1 MSNRLKTIQKDLEE
15 GKDYSV
21 EEVINL
27 IQSHPKLNFKES
39 IDVAIRLGVDPQ
51 KSDQNMRGALSLP
64 SGSGKPCR
72 VAVFVDGDLA
82 DKARKAGADKVGMED
97 LVDSIKSGEINYD
110 VIVATPDTMKLVSPL
125 GKQLGPKGLMPNPK
139 EGTVTKDVVRAVEL
153 AKAGQIRYRSDK
165 NGIIHGR
172 IGDITYSEVQIK
184 ENLETL
190 LTDLKKNKPA
200 SAKGIFIKKVFLSST
215 MGPSFSL
222 DMSTLN
228 F

>member
-1 MSNRLKTIQKDLEE
+1 MSNRLETIQKDLEE
-15 GKDYSV
+15 GKNYSI

-172 IGDITYSEVQIK
+172 IGDITYSGVQIK

-200 SAKGIFIKKVFLSST
+200 SAKGIFIKKVSLSST

>member
-1 MSNRLKTIQKDLEE
+1 MSNRLETIQKDLEE
-15 GKDYSV
+15 GKDYSI

-139 EGTVTKDVVRAVEL
+139 EGTVTKDVVKAVEL

-190 LTDLKKNKPA
+190 LIDLKKNKPA

>member
-1 MSNRLKTIQKDLEE
+1 MSNRLETIQKDLEE
-15 GKDYSV
+15 GKNYSI

-39 IDVAIRLGVDPQ
+39 IDVAIRLGIDSQ

-139 EGTVTKDVVRAVEL
+139 EGTVTKDVVKAVEL

>member
-1 MSNRLKTIQKDLEE
+1 MSNRLETIQKDLEE
-15 GKDYSV
+15 GKDYSI

-72 VAVFVDGDLA
+72 VAVFVDGDIA

-97 LVDSIKSGEINYD
+97 LVDSIKSGEIDYD

-139 EGTVTKDVVRAVEL
+139 EGTVTKDVVKAVEL

-172 IGDITYSEVQIK
+172 IGDISYSGVQIK

-222 DMSTLN
+222 DISTLN

>member
-1 MSNRLKTIQKDLEE
+1 MSNRLETIQKDLEE
-15 GKDYSV
+15 GKNYSI

-125 GKQLGPKGLMPNPK
+125 GKQLGPKGLMPNPQ

>member
-200 SAKGIFIKKVFLSST
+200 SAKGIFIKKESLSST

>member
-1 MSNRLKTIQKDLEE
+1 MSNRLETIQKNLEE
-15 GKDYSV
+15 GKNYSI

-27 IQSHPKLNFKES
+27 IQSYPKLNFKES

>member
-1 MSNRLKTIQKDLEE
+1 MSNRLETIQKDLEE
-15 GKDYSV
+15 GKNYSI

-27 IQSHPKLNFKES
+27 IQSYPKLNFKES

-139 EGTVTKDVVRAVEL
+139 EGTVTKDVVKAVEL

-190 LTDLKKNKPA
+190 LIDLKKNKPA

>member
-139 EGTVTKDVVRAVEL
+139 EGTVTKDVVKAVEL

-172 IGDITYSEVQIK
+172 IGDITYSGVQIK

-190 LTDLKKNKPA
+190 LIDLKKNKPA
-200 SAKGIFIKKVFLSST
+200 SAKGIFIKKVSLSST
-215 MGPSFSL
+215 MGPGFSL

>member
-1 MSNRLKTIQKDLEE
+1 MSNRLETIQKDLEE

-21 EEVINL
+21 EEVIKL

-139 EGTVTKDVVRAVEL
+139 EGTVTKDVVKAVEL

-172 IGDITYSEVQIK
+172 IGDITYSGVQIK

-190 LTDLKKNKPA
+190 LIDLKKNKPA
-200 SAKGIFIKKVFLSST
+200 SAKGIFIKKVSLSST
-215 MGPSFSL
+215 MGPGFSL

>member
-1 MSNRLKTIQKDLEE
+1 MSNRLETIQKDLEE
-15 GKDYSV
+15 GKNYSI

-27 IQSHPKLNFKES
+27 IQSYPKLNFKES

-172 IGDITYSEVQIK
+172 IGDITYTGVQIK

>member
-1 MSNRLKTIQKDLEE
+1 MSNRLETIQKDLEE
-15 GKDYSV
+15 GKDYSI

-190 LTDLKKNKPA
+190 LIDLKKNKPA

>member
-1 MSNRLKTIQKDLEE
+1 MSNRLETIQKDLEE
-15 GKDYSV
+15 GKDYSI

-72 VAVFVDGDLA
+72 VAVFVDGDIA

-97 LVDSIKSGEINYD
+97 LVDSIKSGEIDYD

-139 EGTVTKDVVRAVEL
+139 EGTVTKDVVKAVEL

-172 IGDITYSEVQIK
+172 IGDITYSGVQIK

-200 SAKGIFIKKVFLSST
+200 SAKGIFIKKVSLSST

>member
-72 VAVFVDGDLA
+72 VAVFVDGDIA
-82 DKARKAGADKVGMED
+82 DKARKAGADKVGMDD
-97 LVDSIKSGEINYD
+97 LVDSIKSGEIDYD
-110 VIVATPDTMKLVSPL
+110 VIIATPDTMKLVSPL

-139 EGTVTKDVVRAVEL
+139 EGTVTKDVVKAVEL

-172 IGDITYSEVQIK
+172 IGDITYSGVQIK

-190 LTDLKKNKPA
+190 LIDLKKNKPA

>member
-1 MSNRLKTIQKDLEE
+1 MSNRLETIQKDLEE
-15 GKDYSV
+15 GKNYSI

-27 IQSHPKLNFKES
+27 IQSYPKLNFKES

-172 IGDITYSEVQIK
+172 IGDITYSEAQIK

>member
-1 MSNRLKTIQKDLEE
+1 MSNRLETIQKDLEE
-15 GKDYSV
+15 GKNYSI

-27 IQSHPKLNFKES
+27 IQSYPKLNFKES

-190 LTDLKKNKPA
+190 LIDLKKNKPA

>member
-1 MSNRLKTIQKDLEE
+1 MSNRLETIQKNLEE
-15 GKDYSV
+15 GKNYSI

-27 IQSHPKLNFKES
+27 IQSYPKLNFKES

-82 DKARKAGADKVGMED
+82 DKATKAGADKVGMED

-172 IGDITYSEVQIK
+172 IGDITYSGVQIK

-200 SAKGIFIKKVFLSST
+200 SAKGIFIKKISLSST

>member
-1 MSNRLKTIQKDLEE
+1 MSNRLETIQKDLEK
-15 GKDYSV
+15 GKNYSI

-190 LTDLKKNKPA
+190 LIDLKKNKPA

>member
-1 MSNRLKTIQKDLEE
+1 MSNRLETIQKDLEE
-15 GKDYSV
+15 GKNYSI

-190 LTDLKKNKPA
+190 LIDLKKNKPA

>member
-1 MSNRLKTIQKDLEE
+1 MSNRLETIQKDLEE
-15 GKDYSV
+15 GKNYSV

-153 AKAGQIRYRSDK
+153 AKAGQIRYRTDK

-190 LTDLKKNKPA
+190 LIDLKKNKPA

>member
-72 VAVFVDGDLA
+72 VAVFVDGDIA
-82 DKARKAGADKVGMED
+82 DKARKAGADKVGMDD

-153 AKAGQIRYRSDK
+153 AKAGQIRYRTDK

>member
-1 MSNRLKTIQKDLEE
+1 MSNRLETIQKDLEE
-15 GKDYSV
+15 GKNYSI

-27 IQSHPKLNFKES
+27 IQSYPKLNFKES

-72 VAVFVDGDLA
+72 VAVFVDGDIA

-172 IGDITYSEVQIK
+172 IGDITYTGV
-184 ENLETL
+184 
-190 LTDLKKNKPA
+190 
-200 SAKGIFIKKVFLSST
+200 
-215 MGPSFSL
+215 
-222 DMSTLN
+222 
-228 F
+228 

>member
-1 MSNRLKTIQKDLEE
+1 MSNRLETIQKDLEE
-15 GKDYSV
+15 GKNYSI

-27 IQSHPKLNFKES
+27 VQSYPKLNFKES

-82 DKARKAGADKVGMED
+82 DKATKAGADKVGMED

-190 LTDLKKNKPA
+190 LIDLKKNKPA

>member
-72 VAVFVDGDLA
+72 VAVFVDGDIA
-82 DKARKAGADKVGMED
+82 DKARKAGADKVGMDD
-97 LVDSIKSGEINYD
+97 LVDSIKSGEIDYD
-110 VIVATPDTMKLVSPL
+110 VIIATPDTMKLVSPL

-139 EGTVTKDVVRAVEL
+139 EGTVTKDVVKAVEL

-172 IGDITYSEVQIK
+172 IGDITYSGVQIK

-190 LTDLKKNKPA
+190 LIDLKKNKPA
-200 SAKGIFIKKVFLSST
+200 SAKGIFIKKVSLSST
-215 MGPSFSL
+215 MGPGFSL

>member
-1 MSNRLKTIQKDLEE
+1 MSNRLETIQKDLEE
-15 GKDYSV
+15 GKNYSI

-27 IQSHPKLNFKES
+27 IQSYPKLNFKES

-139 EGTVTKDVVRAVEL
+139 EGTVTKDVVKAVEL

-172 IGDITYSEVQIK
+172 IGDITYTGVQIK

-200 SAKGIFIKKVFLSST
+200 SAKGIFIKKVSLSST

>member
-72 VAVFVDGDLA
+72 VAVFVDGDIA

-97 LVDSIKSGEINYD
+97 LVDSIKSGEIDYD

-139 EGTVTKDVVRAVEL
+139 EGTVTKDVVKAVEL
-153 AKAGQIRYRSDK
+153 AKAGQILYRSDK

-172 IGDITYSEVQIK
+172 IGDITYSGAQIK

-200 SAKGIFIKKVFLSST
+200 SAKGIFIKKVSLSST

>member
-1 MSNRLKTIQKDLEE
+1 
-15 GKDYSV
+15 
-21 EEVINL
+21 
-27 IQSHPKLNFKES
+27 
-39 IDVAIRLGVDPQ
+39 
-51 KSDQNMRGALSLP
+51 MRGALSLP

-82 DKARKAGADKVGMED
+82 DKATKAGADKVGMED

-190 LTDLKKNKPA
+190 LIDLKKNKPA

>member
-1 MSNRLKTIQKDLEE
+1 MSNRLETIQKDLEE
-15 GKDYSV
+15 GKNYSI

>member
-1 MSNRLKTIQKDLEE
+1 MSNRLEAIQKDLEE
-15 GKDYSV
+15 GKNYSI

-27 IQSHPKLNFKES
+27 IQSYPKLNFKES

-190 LTDLKKNKPA
+190 LIDLKKNKPA

>member
-1 MSNRLKTIQKDLEE
+1 MSNRLETIQKDLEE
-15 GKDYSV
+15 GKNYSI

-27 IQSHPKLNFKES
+27 VQSYPKLNFKES

-82 DKARKAGADKVGMED
+82 DKATKAGADKVGMED

-200 SAKGIFIKKVFLSST
+200 SAKGIFIKKVSLSST

>member
-1 MSNRLKTIQKDLEE
+1 MSNRLETIQKDLEK
-15 GKDYSV
+15 GKNYSI

-27 IQSHPKLNFKES
+27 IQSYPKLNFKES

-82 DKARKAGADKVGMED
+82 DKATKAGADKVGMED

-172 IGDITYSEVQIK
+172 IGDITYSGVQIK

-200 SAKGIFIKKVFLSST
+200 SAKGIFIKKVSLSST

>member
-1 MSNRLKTIQKDLEE
+1 MSNRLETIQKNLEE
-15 GKDYSV
+15 GKNYSI

-172 IGDITYSEVQIK
+172 IGDIAYSEVQIK

-190 LTDLKKNKPA
+190 LIDLKKNKPA

>member
-1 MSNRLKTIQKDLEE
+1 MSNRLETIQKDLEE
-15 GKDYSV
+15 GKNYSI

-27 IQSHPKLNFKES
+27 IQSYPKLNFKES

>member
-1 MSNRLKTIQKDLEE
+1 MSNRLETIQKNLEE
-15 GKDYSV
+15 GKNYSI

-27 IQSHPKLNFKES
+27 IQSYPKLNFKES

-190 LTDLKKNKPA
+190 LIDLKKNKPA

>member
-1 MSNRLKTIQKDLEE
+1 MSNRLETIQKNLEE
-15 GKDYSV
+15 GKNYSI

-190 LTDLKKNKPA
+190 LIDLKKNKPA

>member
-1 MSNRLKTIQKDLEE
+1 MNNRREKIEKMVNDGSLYSIHSAIEE
-15 GKDYSV
+15 
-21 EEVINL
+21 
-27 IQSHPKLNFKES
+27 IQSLPALKFKES

-64 SGSGKPCR
+64 AGSGKPCK
-72 VAVFVDGDLA
+72 VAVFVDGDQA
-82 DKARKAGADKVGMED
+82 KAAEAAGADKVGMED
-97 LVDSIKSGEINYD
+97 LVESIKAGDLDFD
-110 VIVATPDTMKLVSPL
+110 VVIATPETMKLVSPL

-139 EGTVTKDVVRAVEL
+139 EGTVTKEVGKAVEM

-172 IGDITYSEVQIK
+172 IGDISYEPNQIK

-190 LTDLKKNKPA
+190 LSDLKKNKPP
-200 SAKGIFIKKVFLSST
+200 SAKGIFIKKVSLSST
-215 MGPSFSL
+215 MGPGLNL
-222 DMSTLN
+222 DLSTLN